1 MWFAATWMELE
12 MIIPTEVKS
21 ERGRQ
26 IPYGITY
33 ICDLKYD
40 TNEHNC
46 KTNINSQ
53 IQRTDLWLPRGGT
66 GEKDWEFGI
75 NRSKLLYT
83 GRINNNVL
91 LYSTENYIQNLVANH
106 NGKEYEKEYIQYLY
120 ITESLCCLVEANTT
134 L

>member
-1 MWFAATWMELE
+1 MEHYSTIKKNEIMWFAATWMELE

-26 IPYGITY
+26 IPYDITY

-53 IQRTDLWLPRGGT
+53 I
-66 GEKDWEFGI
+66 
-75 NRSKLLYT
+75 
-83 GRINNNVL
+83 
-91 LYSTENYIQNLVANH
+91 
-106 NGKEYEKEYIQYLY
+106 
-120 ITESLCCLVEANTT
+120 
-134 L
+134 